1 MLVGGEAHRTIWFD
15 PVEEAVAIVD
25 QTALPDAFEVARIHS
40 LEGMCEAIRTMRVRG
55 APLIG
60 VSAAFGLWLAVR
72 DDPTDEGIEAAAR
85 ALVATRPTAV
95 NLRWAIDL
103 ATRAVRD
110 ALPEER
116 AARARAFAE
125 GLAELDVE
133 TCRAIGARGAAMLRD
148 RFADKLE
155 GTLQLLTH
163 CNAGWL
169 ATVDVGTALA
179 PVYAL
184 HDGGVDVHVWV
195 SETRPRD
202 QGLLT
207 EWELRQHGVPCTLLA
222 DNAAGHLLASG
233 RVDACIVG
241 SDRTT
246 RRGDVCNKVGT
257 YLKALAA
264 QAHGV
269 PFYVALPTSTID
281 LSLDDGSAVPIE
293 ERSPNELFG
302 GSAERRGERVAW
314 NPAFD
319 VTPAKYVTA
328 LITERG
334 VVRAEEDA
342 IRGLFRHS

>member
-1 MLVGGEAHRTIWFD
+1 MRVLGESYRTIWFD
-15 PVEEAVAIVD
+15 AVEEAVAILD
-25 QTALPDAFEVARIHS
+25 QTALPDALRVARISS
-40 LEGMCEAIRTMRVRG
+40 LDGMCEAIRTMRVRG

-60 VSAAFGLWLAVR
+60 VSAAFGLWLAMR
-72 DDPTDEGIEAAAR
+72 EDPTDEGLDAAVR
-85 ALVATRPTAV
+85 ALTATRPTAV
-95 NLRWAIDL
+95 NLRWAVDL
-103 ATRAVRD
+103 AARAVRG
-110 ALPEER
+110 ALAEER
-116 AARARAFAE
+116 PALARAFAE
-125 GLAELDVE
+125 GLAEMDVE
-133 TCRAIGARGAAMLRD
+133 TCRAIGARGAAALRE
-148 RFADKLE
+148 RFAHKLE
-155 GTLQLLTH
+155 GTLEILTH

-184 HDGGVDVHVWV
+184 HDAGYGVHVWV

-222 DNAAGHLLASG
+222 DNAAGHVLASG

-246 RRGDVCNKVGT
+246 RRGDVCNKIGT

-264 QAHGV
+264 AAHGV

-281 LSLDDGSAVPIE
+281 LSLEDGAAIPIE
-293 ERSPNELFG
+293 ERSQNELFG
-302 GSAERRGERVAW
+302 GSAEARGERHAW

-319 VTPAKYVTA
+319 VTPAKLVTA

-334 VVRAEEDA
+334 VVPATESA
-342 IRGLFRHS
+342 ITALFAR